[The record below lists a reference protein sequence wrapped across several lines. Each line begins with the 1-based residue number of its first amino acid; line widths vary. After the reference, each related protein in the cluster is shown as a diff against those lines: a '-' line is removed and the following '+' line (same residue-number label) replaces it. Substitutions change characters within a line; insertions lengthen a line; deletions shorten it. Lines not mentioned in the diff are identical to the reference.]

1 MSAILS
7 IGQVLR
13 RLRGDFPDVSISK
26 IRYLEAEGLVTPERA
41 PSGYRKFSEADV
53 ERLRFV
59 LRAQRDHY
67 LPLKIIKDRLSAA
80 ERGLPSGLD
89 EVGGPSVLPD
99 VEGSVAGTVSVLVDP
114 TELVGTS
121 EFSTSAEFDG
131 DATTSGTASL
141 RLTKAE
147 LLHEAG
153 IEDAVFEQLLT
164 YRLIPPASAGYYGA
178 EALSIAQTAGSLASY
193 GLEPRHLRSFKMAAD
208 REVGLF
214 EQVLIPLRQ
223 RNRQAAA
230 EALLDL
236 SVLSVRL
243 HALLVRSALTGGSG
257 R

>member
-1 MSAILS
+1 VSAILS

-89 EVGGPSVLPD
+89 EVGGPSPLPD
-99 VEGSVAGTVSVLVDP
+99 V
-114 TELVGTS
+114 
-121 EFSTSAEFDG
+121 
-131 DATTSGTASL
+131 
-141 RLTKAE
+141 E

-243 HALLVRSALTGGSG
+243 HALLVRSALTGGGG